1 MASPRQDSWTIE
13 QCALFAARRD
23 FELLRLLSTDKKAFT
38 TARRLGG
45 LFSQPHLAR
54 TAADVSSSGASSIR
68 PTADASSPVGTH
80 GERAGSA
87 RSSRCPSQPSTIV
100 SSAKDVA
107 AVPAPLNARK
117 RRSAK
122 RSARRHRQRRWRS
135 DVLALIFLLRLR
147 RRVRLRRDLVDL
159 EELRDVPT
167 ELASKRGRA
176 VREESSSSS
185 SGTGSSSSRSSAF
198 STRIALRD
206 ACEACAEGVEGE
218 VEYCMACARAK
229 GWPEGFAGWADS
241 LELTARSST
250 RQPRKKSTGVMR
262 SGFLLR

>member
-1 MASPRQDSWTIE
+1 MASFARRRSPAAAWSVDDAST
-13 QCALFAARRD
+13 FAAQKE
-23 FELLRLLSTDKKAFT
+23 FKLLQLLSTDKKAFT

-122 RSARRHRQRRWRS
+122 RSARRHRQRHWRS
-135 DVLALIFLLRLR
+135 AVLAFVFLFF
-147 RRVRLRRDLVDL
+147 V
-159 EELRDVPT
+159 
-167 ELASKRGRA
+167 
-176 VREESSSSS
+176 
-185 SGTGSSSSRSSAF
+185 SGATYVC
-198 STRIALRD
+198 D
-206 ACEACAEGVEGE
+206 ATL
-218 VEYCMACARAK
+218 
-229 GWPEGFAGWADS
+229 W
-241 LELTARSST
+241 T
-250 RQPRKKSTGVMR
+250 
-262 SGFLLR
+262 

>member
-1 MASPRQDSWTIE
+1 MYRKLIGDNLNHQVPPLYIVLTQIRTIDTQRVHNE
-13 QCALFAARRD
+13 Y
-23 FELLRLLSTDKKAFT
+23 T
-38 TARRLGG
+38 TA
-45 LFSQPHLAR
+45 
-54 TAADVSSSGASSIR
+54 V
-68 PTADASSPVGTH
+68 
-80 GERAGSA
+80 ERF
-87 RSSRCPSQPSTIV
+87 PSTIV

-185 SGTGSSSSRSSAF
+185 SGTGSLSSRSSAF
-198 STRIALRD
+198 FFLA
-206 ACEACAEGVEGE
+206 
-218 VEYCMACARAK
+218 
-229 GWPEGFAGWADS
+229 S
-241 LELTARSST
+241 LFHLF
-250 RQPRKKSTGVMR
+250 STGASSM
-262 SGFLLR
+262 FT